1 MSTIRKKARVK
12 QLNLKKIMIDNIR
25 DLSIFAVF
33 LYNDIFKDVLEQV
46 LGALLI
52 VLINSLVIPLIK
64 EGVKYVKSKINN
76 KNIEKIIDD
85 TEKEIVDMLEE
96 FINKNKEKD
105 GDNNDKEV

>member
-12 QLNLKKIMIDNIR
+12 QLNLKKIIINNIR
-25 DLSIFAVF
+25 DLGIFTVF
-33 LYNDIFKDVLEQV
+33 LYNNIFKDVLEQV

-64 EGVKYVKSKINN
+64 EAVKYIKNKINN

-85 TEKEIVDMLEE
+85 TEKEIIDMLEK
-96 FINKNKEKD
+96 IVKKD
-105 GDNNDKEV
+105 GDKDDEEV

>member
-12 QLNLKKIMIDNIR
+12 QLNLKKIIINNIR
-25 DLSIFAVF
+25 DLGIFTVF
-33 LYNDIFKDVLEQV
+33 LYNNIFKDVLEQV

-76 KNIEKIIDD
+76 KEIEKIIDD
-85 TEKEIVDMLEE
+85 TEKEIVDVLED
-96 FINKNKEKD
+96 FVNKNKEKD
-105 GDNNDKEV
+105 GDDDGKKV

>member
-12 QLNLKKIMIDNIR
+12 QLNLKKIIINNIR

-33 LYNDIFKDVLEQV
+33 LYSDIFKDIVEQV

-52 VLINSLVIPLIK
+52 VLINSLVIPLLK
-64 EGVKYVKSKINN
+64 ELVKYVKQKINN
-76 KNIEKIIDD
+76 KDIEKIIDD
-85 TEKEIVDMLEE
+85 TEKEIVEMLEE
-96 FINKNKEKD
+96 IVKKD